1 MTAVWFVIQLFKRSM
16 LVRLMAA
23 GAAAFIAIKGYA
35 FYERGVGKEQLR
47 QESRNAGKAANEKNA
62 KVRSAARKPG
72 AAARVQQE
80 FCRDCD

>member
-1 MTAVWFVIQLFKRSM
+1 MTAVWFVIALFKRSM

-23 GAAAFIAIKGYA
+23 GAAAFIAIKSYA

-72 AAARVQQE
+72 AFDRLLKDS
-80 FCRDCD
+80 CRDCD

>member
-1 MTAVWFVIQLFKRSM
+1 MTAVWFIIQLFKRSM

-23 GAAAFIAIKGYA
+23 GAAAFIAIKSYA
-35 FYERGVGKEQLR
+35 LYERGVGKEQLR
-47 QESRNAGKAANEKNA
+47 QDSQKAGKIINAKNA
-62 KVRSAARKPG
+62 KVRERAREPG